1 MTYKLERNLFLDG
14 VEYAI
19 GEVLDLPD
27 DERTQSLVES
37 GTLVSTTA
45 KASASVKADSGEVD
59 NSTAPLSVTA
69 PAGQPE
75 ALTPSDESS
84 TASDTEEV
92 TKTEPPQAVGPTD
105 GMIQQTAA
113 EQDDQS
119 TTPEPPASSGTTSPN
134 LHLG

>member
-14 VEYAI
+14 VEYTI

-37 GTLVSTTA
+37 GTLVSTSA
-45 KASASVKADSGEVD
+45 KASASVTADSGEVD

-69 PAGQPE
+69 PVGQPE
-75 ALTPSDESS
+75 ALTPSEESS

-92 TKTEPPQAVGPTD
+92 TKPEPLQAVGPTD
-105 GMIQQTAA
+105 EPKEQEPTARA
-113 EQDDQS
+113 DQP